1 MRQLDVDLKGWAPLA
16 EHALAAAGVGEG
28 LRLPEAGVD
37 EVVVEDPARLA
48 LAVDDIQ
55 TWAERAMSS

>member
-16 EHALAAAGVGEG
+16 EHALAAAGESEG

-37 EVVVEDPARLA
+37 EVVIEDPARLA
-48 LAVDDIQ
+48 LAAGDVPNL
-55 TWAERAMSS
+55 R

>member
-1 MRQLDVDLKGWAPLA
+1 MRQIDVDLKGWTPLA
-16 EHALAAAGVGEG
+16 EHDLAAAGVGEG

-48 LAVDDIQ
+48 LAASDVPNL
-55 TWAERAMSS
+55 R